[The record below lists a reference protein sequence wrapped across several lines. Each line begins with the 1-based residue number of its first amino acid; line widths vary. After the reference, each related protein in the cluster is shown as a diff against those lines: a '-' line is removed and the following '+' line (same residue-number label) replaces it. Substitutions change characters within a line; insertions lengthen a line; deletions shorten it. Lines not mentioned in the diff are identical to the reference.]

1 MNGPA
6 STHKFKITSADA
18 LFHCAQHGKS
28 VVCPSVSYLEEPTKA
43 KSFLNLSMKAVFKC
57 LEKGLYL
64 VEDDIEYS
72 PHPQIEDLHQKAVT
86 QEDDE
91 GPSILEYV
99 QHRMKTSG
107 ESQTI
112 MAKKAGVTQQRVSE
126 FLFKKGLRS
135 HLERFARIYAPE
147 IYEKLQEDMD

>member
-1 MNGPA
+1 MNP
-6 STHKFKITSADA
+6 STPTLKYKITSADA

-28 VVCPSVSYLEEPTKA
+28 LICPSVSYLEEPTKA

-57 LEKGLYL
+57 IENGLYL
-64 VEDDIEYS
+64 VDDGIEYS
-72 PHPQIEDLHQKAVT
+72 LHPQI
-86 QEDDE
+86 QEQDQHVQAE
-91 GPSILEYV
+91 VNPQAPSILEYV
-99 QHRMKTSG
+99 QNRMKTSG
-107 ESQTI
+107 ESQSI

-147 IYEKLQEDMD
+147 IYDNIQEHTS